1 MARPRRLSELSWCAP
16 LAPWVARLE
25 GLSDVDE
32 PVVVACSGGPDSLAL
47 LALAT
52 AAGLTPVAVYV
63 DHGLRGEAADEAAL
77 VARVACRWGLPV
89 RSVRASVDPGPNLE
103 ARARAARYDALD
115 AVRQE
120 VGATVVLV
128 GHTADDQAE
137 TVVLNLLRGS
147 ASAGLGAMAVRRG
160 WVVRPMLAL
169 RRAECEAI
177 CAVAGVE
184 PARDPMNTDRSLRR
198 VRVRHEVLPAL
209 GVVAGRDLVPVLA
222 RQADVLRSE
231 SDYLDE
237 LARAAWPPAE
247 GPVPRAVA
255 APAAAAVPAA
265 VPAPAAALGDLPVPL
280 ARRAVRLWV
289 GSPPPSF
296 AEVERVLAVARG
308 DIRGTQLAGGRSVRR
323 RDGVLHLDRASV
335 DG

>member
-1 MARPRRLSELSWCAP
+1 MSEQSWCAP

-52 AAGLTPVAVYV
+52 AAGLTPVAAYV
-63 DHGLRGEAADEAAL
+63 DHGLRGEAAGEAAL
-77 VARVACRWGLPV
+77 VARVACRWGLPA
-89 RSVRASVDPGPNLE
+89 RSVRTSVDPGPNLE

-120 VGATVVLV
+120 VGANAVLV

-160 WVVRPMLAL
+160 WVVRPILGL
-169 RRAECEAI
+169 RRADCEAI

-184 PARDPMNTDRSLRR
+184 PVRDPMNADLGLRR
-198 VRVRHEVLPAL
+198 VRVRHEVLPTL
-209 GVVAGRDLVPVLA
+209 GAAAGRDLVPVLA
-222 RQADVLRSE
+222 RQAVVLRSE

-237 LARAAWPPAE
+237 LARGAWPPAP
-247 GPVPRAVA
+247 PVP
-255 APAAAAVPAA
+255 VPEAGTA
-265 VPAPAAALGDLPVPL
+265 PAPAAALGDLPVVL